1 MASLSLTDDQRT
13 ALEAFEK
20 RVIQPS
26 MTKLVILQFTASW
39 CGPCKQLSP
48 ILEQVAADYADNG
61 VVLEKLDV
69 DEEAFI
75 AQQFRIQSVPTVYAI
90 FQGQPAADLTNYR
103 TPGQLSQALDQLVRQ
118 LPLEG
123 EAQATEQEVGP
134 LLEMGDQILDSG
146 DGERAVILFS
156 QLREMDPDNP
166 RVLGGL
172 ARAMLL
178 AGKVDEAR
186 ALLEGLDERIAADP
200 AIAQARAQ
208 LKMASLGEAAVDTS
222 PYIARLEADPD
233 DHDAR
238 YKLAEAAMAAGQ
250 RDAAADHFLHI
261 IGADRDWEEGKART
275 AFLEL
280 IEAAGLTDDWSRS
293 QRRRLSAVLFT

>member
-48 ILEQVAADYADNG
+48 ILEQVAADYADKG

-172 ARAMLL
+172 ARAKLL

-186 ALLEGLDERIAADP
+186 ALLEGLDEKIAADP